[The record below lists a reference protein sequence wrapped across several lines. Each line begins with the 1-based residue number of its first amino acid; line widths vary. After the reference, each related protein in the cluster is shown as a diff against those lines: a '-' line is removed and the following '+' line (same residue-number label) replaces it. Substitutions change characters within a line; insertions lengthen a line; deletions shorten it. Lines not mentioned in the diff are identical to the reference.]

1 MRRFWPKGAPLS
13 RRAVLRG
20 LARGAVVTV
29 ALPPLEAMFDGHGL
43 VYACDSVLPVR
54 FGLFFWGNG
63 NLPDRWTPTDEGELW
78 TLTEQLQPFDG
89 LQHLISVITGL
100 EVKFP
105 NESPHGT
112 GLAGF
117 LSGSP
122 LSNLGDDSSFTAP
135 SLDQIIAAEIG
146 GETVYRSL
154 ETAAH
159 SSTSGRSFNGENSQ
173 NPVEASPLALYER
186 VFGETFREPG
196 ETTEVDPTLGL
207 RRSVLDGVMGDVDAL
222 MAQVGAA
229 DKARL
234 EQHFDGIRD
243 LEMRLARLEEDPPDL
258 ESCSVPGT
266 PADSY
271 PDQEGRPQ
279 LSAVSRATCDLL
291 AMALA
296 CDQTRVFS
304 HWFTDPVNDLLFP
317 DATAGHHDLTHNE
330 AGDQPEV
337 NAITVQVMEEFAY
350 LVRALDAVE
359 EGDGTLLDNCAVLAT
374 SEVSLGQT
382 HAIDEMP
389 AIVAG
394 SACGRLVQGLHI
406 RQRRENA
413 TRLPLTLIRAMG
425 INQASWGV
433 DEAEETQGIS
443 ELEA

>member
-1 MRRFWPKGAPLS
+1 MSRFWPKSAALS

-20 LARGAVVTV
+20 LARGALVTV
-29 ALPPLEAMFDGHGL
+29 ALPPLEAMFDVNGL
-43 VYACDSVLPVR
+43 AYACDGVLPVR
-54 FGLFFWGNG
+54 FGLFYWGNG
-63 NLPDRWTPTDEGELW
+63 NQPDRWTPTDEGSLW

-89 LQHLISVITGL
+89 LQHLISVVTGL
-100 EVKFP
+100 EVQFA

-112 GLAGF
+112 GQAG
-117 LSGSP
+117 LLTCAP
-122 LSNLGDDSSFTAP
+122 LSDQNSDSSFTAP
-135 SLDQIIAAEIG
+135 TIDQLIAAEIG

-159 SSTSGRSFNGENSQ
+159 SSTSGRSYNGPNSQ
-173 NPVEASPLALYER
+173 NPAESNPYALFER
-186 VFGETFREPG
+186 VFGDTFREPG
-196 ETTEVDPTLGL
+196 ETATIDPTLGL
-207 RRSVLDGVMGDVDAL
+207 RRSVLDGVMGDLDAL
-222 MAQVGAA
+222 MGQVGAE

-243 LEMRLARLEEDPPDL
+243 LETRLARLEEDPPEL
-258 ESCSVPGT
+258 EACLKPDA
-266 PADSY
+266 PDESY

-279 LSAVSRATCDLL
+279 LSAISRVTCDML

-304 HWFTDPVNDLLFP
+304 HWFTDPINDLLFP
-317 DATAGHHDLTHNE
+317 GASAGHHDLTHNE

-337 NAITVQVMEEFAY
+337 NDITLQVMEEFAY
-350 LVRALDAVE
+350 LVRALDAVP

-374 SEVSLGQT
+374 SEVSLAQT
-382 HAIDEMP
+382 HSIDEMP
-389 AIVAG
+389 ALVAG
-394 SACGRLVQGLHI
+394 SACGRLIPGLHV
-406 RQRRENA
+406 RKRRENA

-425 INQASWGV
+425 INQASLGV